1 MKNLSLMVPIFTMF
15 ASSAIAS
22 GEGSFD
28 KLALELATAVANCP
42 RETQELFREADRF
55 SDASVS
61 TSRPA
66 IPLLFKHEY
75 ELTAVKSN
83 DPTGTWSLII
93 GTLRITKFIDHRN
106 VPQGALGIV
115 TYRCQTDRPTGE

>member
-1 MKNLSLMVPIFTMF
+1 MKYMSLMVLIFSMF
-15 ASSAIAS
+15 AGPADAS
-22 GEGSFD
+22 GEGRFD
-28 KLALELATAVANCP
+28 KLALELASAVANCP
-42 RETQELFREADRF
+42 KEAQELFGEADRF

-66 IPLLFKHEY
+66 IPLLFKHDY

-83 DPTGTWSLII
+83 DPSGLWSLII

-106 VPQGALGIV
+106 VPKGSRGAV
-115 TYRCQTDRPTGE
+115 TYQCRTERPN